1 MTVDLLQ
8 VLPDFD
14 TKPYS
19 HILPSLDKALITT
32 NDLVTLDAADLA
44 KRAQVPLGDL
54 KKLTEAILLALHRQ
68 LGFGDEEAHSN
79 GTLSSTVAGKN
90 TASEWN
96 AISTLDD
103 GLDATLGGGI
113 PTGYLIEVTGERYER
128 NPQSPGSQIAPHIRL
143 QRLSFNF
150 TDHLYPVAPAK
161 PNSCSPYCSLPS
173 SRLHTD
179 CPNQLSI
186 FQPRLLSQLHV

>member
-19 HILPSLDKALITT
+19 HILPSLDKALITI

-54 KKLTEAILLALHRQ
+54 KRLAEAVLLALHRQ
-68 LGFGDEEAHSN
+68 LGFGNEEVHSN
-79 GTLSSTVAGKN
+79 GVPSSTDVGKN
-90 TASEWN
+90 TVSDWN

-103 GLDATLGGGI
+103 GLDAALGGGI

-128 NPQSPGSQIAPHIRL
+128 HSKCEN
-143 QRLSFNF
+143 
-150 TDHLYPVAPAK
+150 
-161 PNSCSPYCSLPS
+161 
-173 SRLHTD
+173 
-179 CPNQLSI
+179 
-186 FQPRLLSQLHV
+186 

>member
-44 KRAQVPLGDL
+44 KRAQVPPSDL
-54 KKLTEAILLALHRQ
+54 KKLAEVILFALHRQ
-68 LGFGDEEAHSN
+68 LGFGNEEAHGN
-79 GTLSSTVAGKN
+79 GTLSSTDVWKN

-103 GLDATLGGGI
+103 GLDAALGGGI

-128 NPQSPGSQIAPHIRL
+128 KPRIAPHTRL
-143 QRLSFNF
+143 QRPSFNF
-150 TDHLYPVAPAK
+150 TDHLYLVAPAK
-161 PNSCSPYCSLPS
+161 PNSCSPYCFLPS

>member
-54 KKLTEAILLALHRQ
+54 KKLIEAILLALHRQ

-79 GTLSSTVAGKN
+79 GTLSLTVVGKN
-90 TASEWN
+90 TGSECN

-103 GLDATLGGGI
+103 GLDAALGGGI
-113 PTGYLIEVTGERYER
+113 PTGYLIEVTGERY
-128 NPQSPGSQIAPHIRL
+128 
-143 QRLSFNF
+143 
-150 TDHLYPVAPAK
+150 DHLVLK
-161 PNSCSPYCSLPS
+161 
-173 SRLHTD
+173 
-179 CPNQLSI
+179 
-186 FQPRLLSQLHV
+186 

>member
-44 KRAQVPLGDL
+44 KRVQVPPGDL
-54 KKLTEAILLALHRQ
+54 KKLTEVILLALHRQ
-68 LGFGDEEAHSN
+68 LGFGNEEAHGN
-79 GTLSSTVAGKN
+79 GTLSSTDVGKN

-103 GLDATLGGGI
+103 GLDAALGGGI

-128 NPQSPGSQIAPHIRL
+128 NPRIAPHTRL

-150 TDHLYPVAPAK
+150 TDHLHPVAPAK

-179 CPNQLSI
+179 CPNRLSI

>member
-44 KRAQVPLGDL
+44 KRVQVPPGDL
-54 KKLTEAILLALHRQ
+54 KKLTEVILLALHRQ
-68 LGFGDEEAHSN
+68 LGFGNEEAHGN
-79 GTLSSTVAGKN
+79 GALSSTDVGKN

-103 GLDATLGGGI
+103 GLDAALGGGI
-113 PTGYLIEVTGERYER
+113 PTGYLIEVTGERYEH
-128 NPQSPGSQIAPHIRL
+128 NPRIALHTRL

-150 TDHLYPVAPAK
+150 TDHLHPVAPAK

>member
-32 NDLVTLDAADLA
+32 NDLVTLDATDLA

-79 GTLSSTVAGKN
+79 GTLSSTAVGKD
-90 TASEWN
+90 TAREWN

-103 GLDATLGGGI
+103 GLDAALGGGI
-113 PTGYLIEVTGERYER
+113 PTGYLIEVTGERYE
-128 NPQSPGSQIAPHIRL
+128 QSSITWF
-143 QRLSFNF
+143 S
-150 TDHLYPVAPAK
+150 
-161 PNSCSPYCSLPS
+161 NSPS
-173 SRLHTD
+173 HKVTKAF
-179 CPNQLSI
+179 I
-186 FQPRLLSQLHV
+186 